1 MPSQTSCLSP
11 QSPSVPPPSPLRRT
25 GLLSSLK
32 NLTLNPSP
40 TERDFQFIP
49 LSVGEGAGG
58 EVKRQIKF
66 GSKTEFN
73 SPASE
78 GGGTL

>member
-1 MPSQTSCLSP
+1 LEA
-11 QSPSVPPPSPLRRT
+11 

-58 EVKRQIKF
+58 EVERQIKF
-66 GSKTEFN
+66 GSKTELN
-73 SPASE
+73 NPAPWE
-78 GGGTL
+78 GARGRL